1 MRFFFL
7 LLINYFDNV
16 MMKLIANNRTDA
28 LKTDV
33 KLLFM
38 IANCQINVPLSLLD
52 VSHKLQFHVSLR
64 LLTMKISL

>member
-7 LLINYFDNV
+7 LLINYFGNV
-16 MMKLIANNRTDA
+16 MMKLIANNRTYA

-33 KLLFM
+33 KLLF
-38 IANCQINVPLSLLD
+38 IKTNCQIKPLSLLD

-64 LLTMKISL
+64 LLTMKISQ

>member
-1 MRFFFL
+1 MPFFFL

-38 IANCQINVPLSLLD
+38 ITYCQINL
-52 VSHKLQFHVSLR
+52 SHKLQFHVSLR
-64 LLTMKISL
+64 LLTMEISQ